1 VTMTREDEST
11 SPMNHKIVNIVSK
24 YRQTG
29 QNTINEELVIAAAF
43 AGETYQAA
51 IYSTYVDA
59 EKEERTLGTF
69 DGFASWRATNEI

>member
-1 VTMTREDEST
+1 
-11 SPMNHKIVNIVSK
+11 
-24 YRQTG
+24 
-29 QNTINEELVIAAAF
+29 VIAAAF